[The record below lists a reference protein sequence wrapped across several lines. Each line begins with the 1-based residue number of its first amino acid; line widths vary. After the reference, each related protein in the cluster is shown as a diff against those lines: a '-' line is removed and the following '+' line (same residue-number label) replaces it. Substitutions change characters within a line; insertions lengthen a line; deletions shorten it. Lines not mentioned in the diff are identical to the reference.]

1 LGIAEAGTLKLDFGG
16 EGEMRWNPKII
27 FGVVIYGL

>member
-1 LGIAEAGTLKLDFGG
+1 VAEAGTLKLDFWGKT
-16 EGEMRWNPKII
+16 RRNQKII